1 MSCADELT
9 RLVLLSPVKSH
20 SVHEHSLLCSVISRT
35 ILPRSGK
42 NSIQPLQA
50 EQTYMNTLENIII
63 SLSKYKIK
71 LRPNYTC
78 VWSWI
83 LSLLLSGLFPE
94 PICLCVS
101 VLLSSVGVFWKKKKG
116 ELNNIHFIFIKL
128 WNLCNSYLL
137 LFWNAPDLC
146 ILSLSKTSRRLV

>member
-101 VLLSSVGVFWKKKKG
+101 VLLSSVGVFWKKKKK
-116 ELNNIHFIFIKL
+116 ENWTTF
-128 WNLCNSYLL
+128 
-137 LFWNAPDLC
+137 
-146 ILSLSKTSRRLV
+146 ILSLSNCGTFVTLICFCFEMPLISASSHWVRLADV